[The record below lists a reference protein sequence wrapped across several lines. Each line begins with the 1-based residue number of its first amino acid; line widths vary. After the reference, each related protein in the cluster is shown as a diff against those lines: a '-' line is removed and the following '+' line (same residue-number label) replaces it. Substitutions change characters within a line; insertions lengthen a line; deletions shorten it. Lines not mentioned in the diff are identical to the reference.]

1 MIAWAH
7 YRAGHRDQAW
17 NVIREACQLDSSDDS
32 KIWEHYG
39 DIALA
44 KSMKSEAKNGYK
56 KALRGNP
63 PNADEIRRKLE
74 TIQAK

>member
-1 MIAWAH
+1 
-7 YRAGHRDQAW
+7 
-17 NVIREACQLDSSDDS
+17 
-32 KIWEHYG
+32 
-39 DIALA
+39 
-44 KSMKSEAKNGYK
+44 MKSEAKNGYK